1 MPSTISGKIRTF
13 VGLPAFVKLWAIPV
27 WFMLGLARLAVLVI
41 PMRFLA
47 RFMGA
52 AAGLAARLPI
62 VTVQQH
68 ARALLI
74 SNVIKLA
81 ARYAPWNANC
91 FAQALT
97 ARFLLGVYDVPYAIF
112 FGLMR
117 DPSSREMKAHAWVG
131 AGPVRVTGGD
141 GFSQFTV
148 VATYMFPACGD
159 IMG

>member
-1 MPSTISGKIRTF
+1 MRPRISGKTRTF
-13 VGLPAFVKLWAIPV
+13 VGLPAFVKLWVIPV

-41 PMRFLA
+41 PTRFLA
-47 RFMGA
+47 RFMGV

-62 VTVQQH
+62 VTSQQQ
-68 ARALLI
+68 ARAMLI
-74 SNVIKLA
+74 SRVIKLA

-91 FAQALT
+91 YAQALT
-97 ARFLLGVYDVPYAIF
+97 ARFLLGLYKVPYAVF

-117 DPSSREMKAHAWVG
+117 DPLSSEMKAHAWVG

-148 VATYMFPACGD
+148 VATYLFPACED
-159 IMG
+159 IAG